1 MKNFFKKRWFAL
13 PFSVRVFL
21 LKRFLLI
28 KHFLHD
34 VLDIK
39 DGTDQIGTIESIRK
53 NVKIKGSNVW
63 ILISG
68 AMLASIGL
76 DTNSAAVIIGA
87 MLISPLMNP
96 ILGIGLSV
104 GINDKDLLIDSLK
117 NFLIAIAASL
127 ITAYIYF
134 KITPLGNPTPELEAR
149 IKPTLLDVFVA
160 FFGGIAGIVAN
171 SRLEKSNAIPG
182 VAIAT
187 ALMPPICTAGFGIAT
202 GHWNYFLG
210 AFYLFFINAVFISL
224 STYIIVKYLNFPRKT
239 FLDTRLARRVKIYV
253 YAFVIIIII
262 PSGILFYNVIKETR
276 TEQQIKSFFEER
288 INSEHRKIVNYEIV
302 KKDSLTL
309 VKAYLTGK
317 MYPSDSIIA
326 LQNEFGNRLP
336 QLKLEIIQ
344 TELSPEIQTK
354 LEATLRDKI
363 LNAIKVNKQI
373 LTEQELK
380 IDSLQKELE
389 KIKKDSLPVTK
400 LTKEIK
406 TFVPDLLQ
414 FSVVKT
420 PLTDAKK
427 MSQDTVILA
436 LVKLP
441 PPTRKQKKYRHL
453 ISRYRK
459 EKRKKLNTILNFL
472 TQRLNTKKLVLIE
485 FDDHLK
491 KK

>member
-1 MKNFFKKRWFAL
+1 MRNFFRKKWEKL
-13 PFSVRVFL
+13 PYGVRFFL
-21 LKRFLLI
+21 IRRLLFLKI
-28 KHFLHD
+28 FLHD

-39 DGTDQIGTIESIRK
+39 EGTDQLGTIETIRK

-127 ITAYIYF
+127 ITSYIYF
-134 KITPLGNPTPELEAR
+134 KISPLGNPTPELEAR

-171 SRLEKSNAIPG
+171 SRIEKSNAIPG

-187 ALMPPICTAGFGIAT
+187 ALMPPVCTAGFGIAT
-202 GHWNYFLG
+202 HRWEYFMG

-224 STYIIVKYLNFPRKT
+224 STYIIVKYLNFP
-239 FLDTRLARRVKIYV
+239 TRSFINPKLAKRVKIFV
-253 YAFVIIIII
+253 YTFVFVVIT
-262 PSGILFYNVIKETR
+262 PSAVLFYNVIKETR
-276 TEQQIKSFFEER
+276 TKQQIKTFFEEK
-288 INSEHRKIVNYEIV
+288 INSEHRKIVNYEII
-302 KKDSLTL
+302 KKDSVSL

-317 MYPSDSIIA
+317 MYPYDSLLK
-326 LQNEFGNRLP
+326 LQQIFHQELP
-336 QLKLEIIQ
+336 ELKLEIIQ
-344 TELSPEIQTK
+344 TELSPEIQNK
-354 LEATLRDKI
+354 LEATLREKI
-363 LNAIKVNKQI
+363 LNAIKVNQQI

-380 IDSLQKELE
+380 IDSLEKELK
-389 KIKKDSLPVTK
+389 KIKKDTLPVLK
-400 LTKEIK
+400 LTREIK
-406 TFVPDLLQ
+406 TFIPDLLK
-414 FSVVKT
+414 FSIVKT
-420 PLTDAKK
+420 RVADTKK
-427 MSQDTVILA
+427 MTADTVTLA

-441 PPTRKQKKYRHL
+441 PPTQKQKKYRHL
-453 ISRYRK
+453 IRKYRK
-459 EKRKKLNTILNFL
+459 EKQKKLQTIYDFL
-472 TQRLNTKKLVLIE
+472 GQRLKPRKLLLIE
-485 FDDHLK
+485 FDNYIK